1 MKKVLVVMMLLI
13 VMGIQSVPSASACW
27 YGKCTSV
34 KRSNGCVVIYRKPG
48 GLMDQYMHMWCIKKN
63 IEK

>member
-34 KRSNGCVVIYRKPG
+34 KRSNGCINLYRKTPG
-48 GLMDQYMHMWCIKKN
+48 VMDQYVRGWCRYG
-63 IEK
+63 IER